1 MTKHAFNLTKNEAEI
16 MEVMWKAE
24 RPLSRSEIIDLSPDR
39 TWKASSFHILLN
51 SMLQKGAV
59 KVVGFVLNTKK
70 YARTFAP
77 TVTAAE
83 YTVLQAKASPSYTP
97 ERIPEIMQVLLPDAD
112 EKVLDELEKMIE
124 QARQRRAD
132 GEVEEAVQATE

>member
-1 MTKHAFNLTKNEAEI
+1 MARHAFSLTKNEAEI
-16 MEVMWKAE
+16 MEVMWKAD

-83 YTVLQAKASPSYTP
+83 YIALQAKASPSYKP
-97 ERIPEIMQVLLPDAD
+97 ERIPEILAALLPDAD
-112 EKVLDELEKMIE
+112 DTILDELENQIQ
-124 QARQRRAD
+124 QARQNRTENQA
-132 GEVEEAVQATE
+132 EEAD

>member
-59 KVVGFVLNTKK
+59 RVVGFVLNTKK

-77 TVTAAE
+77 AVTAAE
-83 YTVLQAKASPSYTP
+83 YTVLQAKASSSYTP
-97 ERIPEIMQVLLPDAD
+97 ERIPEIMAVLLPDAN

-124 QARQRRAD
+124 QARQHRAD
-132 GEVEEAVQATE
+132 DQTEEADQATE